1 MLVGLHFGH
10 VGLLFALSAD
20 AMENHGGKRKF
31 EETLSHPSVTSLS
44 TDEIRQRLTE
54 RDAARSNKDWTTADG
69 IKQQLRDLGID
80 VREAKGARG
89 GTWSTKDGR
98 CGTFES
104 DMQTGFHFDS
114 SLTTHKIQEM
124 LDTRDQARKRKDW
137 DVADKIKKELRANG
151 VGVFDKD
158 NVWTTQDGRQGHFG
172 PGGFSQGSTDPMAS
186 APWDAPVMKAPHI
199 MAAPSGASPYI
210 VTKWGDPL
218 MGPGGGDMRGD
229 MRGMRGDIFGDM
241 RGDLRGYQGGG
252 APYQGGDMQYQGGGK
267 GGDRHG
273 DMLYQGGKGGKGG
286 DIRGDMHYQGSGAP
300 YLAGDMHYQGGG
312 KGGDM
317 RGDMRYQGDGKGG
330 GDRRG
335 DMHYQGG
342 DMRGGMRGDMHGDMR
357 GSMPGDMRMMEANF
371 GPGAQYPQAGMQHQQ
386 KYMAPVERLAV
397 ERQMR
402 QMPMQNARVTTQ
414 DAASLTA
421 LEISKLLSSR
431 ETCRGM
437 RDWATADAIKQQL
450 RGAGVHV
457 DEVEKRWLTIR
468 TSSM

>member
-1 MLVGLHFGH
+1 
-10 VGLLFALSAD
+10 
-20 AMENHGGKRKF
+20 
-31 EETLSHPSVTSLS
+31 
-44 TDEIRQRLTE
+44 
-54 RDAARSNKDWTTADG
+54 
-69 IKQQLRDLGID
+69 
-80 VREAKGARG
+80 
-89 GTWSTKDGR
+89 
-98 CGTFES
+98 
-104 DMQTGFHFDS
+104 
-114 SLTTHKIQEM
+114 
-124 LDTRDQARKRKDW
+124 
-137 DVADKIKKELRANG
+137 
-151 VGVFDKD
+151 
-158 NVWTTQDGRQGHFG
+158 
-172 PGGFSQGSTDPMAS
+172 
-186 APWDAPVMKAPHI
+186 
-199 MAAPSGASPYI
+199 MAAPRGAPPHI
-210 VTKWGDPL
+210 VTPRGDPL
-218 MGPGGGDMRGD
+218 QGPRGRHMRGD

-457 DEVEKRWLTIR
+457 DDVEKRWSFGGASGPIFDEEAVASGQAEHPPVSDDEINGMLAKREDARRRRDWEVADGIKVFLRQNGIQVWDADKMWKSNDGSRSGTFG
-468 TSSM
+468 